1 MDINMDMTR
10 EYIRQPDEAWFST
23 LADLRKSAWDSAQAS
38 RTLKGNLGNLSFTNV
53 SGEIALDTSSGKKL
67 FPNKHA
73 FGQLTTE
80 LGGAARYLR
89 SKPTDLAVENLN
101 HDLEL
106 YRADAAKD
114 DRLQKLLVT
123 EIEGRSS
130 LRAVTGPDYGRI
142 WNYQAADLSAEVNEA
157 ANGTFYNPPVWPG
170 TGRGHDHGGLWLN
183 DRQIILFFIDG
194 GSMVDG
200 GGERDQM
207 YRGYVMRNSEV
218 GDAKFFWELFYFR
231 VVCGNLM
238 IMGKQQVA
246 EVSIIHRKHA
256 NEHFKTM
263 APEMTNLLS
272 VDTRAQT
279 ERIIRAAKGI
289 ELPRTPFHKGE
300 RQDDSKLLEFKPLQA
315 FPKALAKRGIATA
328 IAEEGN
334 CNNLWE
340 LVQGLT
346 AEARMLPVAQDRFAA
361 SAKASKMLEIAEAE
375 LV

>member
-183 DRQIILFFIDG
+183 DRQIILFFI
-194 GSMVDG
+194 
-200 GGERDQM
+200 
-207 YRGYVMRNSEV
+207 
-218 GDAKFFWELFYFR
+218 A
-231 VVCGNLM
+231 
-238 IMGKQQVA
+238 
-246 EVSIIHRKHA
+246 
-256 NEHFKTM
+256 
-263 APEMTNLLS
+263 
-272 VDTRAQT
+272 
-279 ERIIRAAKGI
+279 
-289 ELPRTPFHKGE
+289 
-300 RQDDSKLLEFKPLQA
+300 
-315 FPKALAKRGIATA
+315 
-328 IAEEGN
+328 
-334 CNNLWE
+334 
-340 LVQGLT
+340 
-346 AEARMLPVAQDRFAA
+346 
-361 SAKASKMLEIAEAE
+361 
-375 LV
+375 